1 MPACAASPAS
11 PPLQPRP
18 SPPSR
23 TSSPPSTPSPPRHW
37 RHRWRSPPWPQT
49 PRPPRSQ
56 PPRLSLSPLQQPKPA
71 AEAEPARPA
80 RAIAPA
86 APASDP
92 NARRIWSVR
101 SLVADIRAQ
110 VERGYTDLWVEG
122 EISNCRPAPSGHI
135 YFTLKDGDAQLPI
148 VLFRRQAQLLRFRP
162 TDGLAVLVRGRISV
176 YESRGQLQLIAETME
191 PRGSGALQLA
201 FEQLKQRLAAEGLFD
216 AERKRPLPAFPRC
229 VGIVTSPTGAVI
241 RDIVTVVRRR
251 HARLDLLVYP
261 AAMQGANCPG
271 SVAAGI
277 RWFNQPIPSK
287 VDLIVLARGGG
298 SIEDLAGFNDEAL
311 ARAIAASELP
321 IVSAIGHETDFT
333 IADFVADLRA
343 PTPSAAAELVT
354 AAQHRIE
361 ERVASLATR
370 VERAAR
376 YQLLHLRQ
384 RYQRLSADQV
394 LHRLRDAVSRRQQRL
409 DDLAYR
415 MESAIHRRLQSPGRR
430 LVGLE
435 TRLQR
440 QAPTVRLASAQHR
453 LAHASVAL
461 RRSASSLSLRRA
473 TRLNQLTARLEALS
487 PLAVLNRGYALVYLE
502 GEAGETLLRS
512 AAEAQPGQQIRARL
526 ASGSLAGPGHRK
538 RNAPGQRTPGQP
550 IPITGVSTM
559 KKLFGTDGIRAVAG
573 QSPLDPATVY
583 AVGRALAHHLGAS
596 PRVLLGMDTRESSDW
611 IAATLTAG
619 LTSGGATVESAGVIT
634 TPAVAFLA
642 RFNGFSAGVVISASH
657 NPWQD
662 NGIKLFGPDGFK
674 LPDVTEIAIE
684 QEIFRQLENSAA
696 IAAETA
702 TQPPRPRSTTPT
714 APSTSASSSKPSPIS
729 PSTAS
734 ASSSTAP
741 TEPPPPSLR
750 SSSPR

>member
-1 MPACAASPAS
+1 MLFGDKTPDTLASLRRKVRKPATGAMPRPTQPDLFAAFETEVPAPTEIASPVPDPPPAEAAPASASMPASKPEA
-11 PPLQPRP
+11 
-18 SPPSR
+18 
-23 TSSPPSTPSPPRHW
+23 
-37 RHRWRSPPWPQT
+37 
-49 PRPPRSQ
+49 
-56 PPRLSLSPLQQPKPA
+56 KPA
-71 AEAEPARPA
+71 PEPAGPA
-80 RAIAPA
+80 RAIPPA
-86 APASDP
+86 APVSDP

-101 SLVADIRAQ
+101 SLVADIRDQ

-176 YESRGQLQLIAETME
+176 YESRGQLQLIAETLE

-216 AERKRPLPAFPRC
+216 PARKRSLPAFPRC

-261 AAMQGANCPG
+261 ASMQGVNCPG

-277 RWFNQPIPSK
+277 RWFNQNPGRA
-287 VDLIVLARGGG
+287 DLIVLARGGG
-298 SIEDLAGFNDEAL
+298 SIEDLSGFNDEAL
-311 ARAIAASELP
+311 ARAIAASGLP

-361 ERVASLATR
+361 ERIGSLATR

-409 DDLAYR
+409 DDLSYR
-415 MESAIHRRLQSPGRR
+415 MEAAVRRRVQAPGRS
-430 LVGLE
+430 LVSLE
-435 TRLQR
+435 SRLQR
-440 QAPTVRLASAQHR
+440 QAPTVRLTSAQHR

-461 RRSASSLSLRRA
+461 RRNASSLALRRT

-487 PLAVLNRGYALVYLE
+487 PLAVLNRGYALVYLQSE
-502 GEAGETLLRS
+502 AGVAGEAGETLLRS
-512 AAEAQPGQQIRARL
+512 AAEARPGQQIRARL
-526 ASGSLAGPGHRK
+526 ASGSLA
-538 RNAPGQRTPGQP
+538 AQ
-550 IPITGVSTM
+550 V
-559 KKLFGTDGIRAVAG
+559 
-573 QSPLDPATVY
+573 
-583 AVGRALAHHLGAS
+583 
-596 PRVLLGMDTRESSDW
+596 
-611 IAATLTAG
+611 
-619 LTSGGATVESAGVIT
+619 
-634 TPAVAFLA
+634 
-642 RFNGFSAGVVISASH
+642 
-657 NPWQD
+657 
-662 NGIKLFGPDGFK
+662 
-674 LPDVTEIAIE
+674 
-684 QEIFRQLENSAA
+684 
-696 IAAETA
+696 TA
-702 TQPPRPRSTTPT
+702 TETPKPQASETQANPP
-714 APSTSASSSKPSPIS
+714 KSPEFH
-729 PSTAS
+729 P
-734 ASSSTAP
+734 
-741 TEPPPPSLR
+741 
-750 SSSPR
+750 